1 MFSLA
6 YLAATSPGALLYDS
20 SSGAMIIA
28 PEHRGRAATEAAGEA
43 ARAADPVSVPAG
55 PWTSPL

>member
-55 PWTSPL
+55 P